1 MKITGHCDPSWN
13 IIVDFIQANYVK
25 LLNNGFYTIFCRS
38 ELVTAMKSGPYSIST
53 DGSNDNGI
61 TKMYPIVVT
70 IPTETGIRTQFLDM
84 CTGTSATAEG

>member
-1 MKITGHCDPSWN
+1 
-13 IIVDFIQANYVK
+13 
-25 LLNNGFYTIFCRS
+25 
-38 ELVTAMKSGPYSIST
+38 MKSGPYSIST

-84 CTGTSATAEG
+84 CTVTGATAEG